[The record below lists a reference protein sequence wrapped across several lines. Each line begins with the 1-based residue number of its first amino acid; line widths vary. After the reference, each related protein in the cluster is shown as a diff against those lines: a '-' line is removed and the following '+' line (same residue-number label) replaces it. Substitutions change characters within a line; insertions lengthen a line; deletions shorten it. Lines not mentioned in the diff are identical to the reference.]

1 MAENNNNKRRARI
14 RTFTGQKQTKSTVN
28 IRGEVGVLPTKVAP
42 RKNPNGQ
49 TAEVSLT
56 AVISTLRV
64 RIPRRRHTTKLKR
77 KRHKRMSSID
87 SITKSTTSSKVSNT
101 KVAVM
106 RRTTRGMTKTATS
119 TNLSKQGSARNRS
132 LRFTPSMNRKKI
144 PCFTSSIVVITSGT

>member
-1 MAENNNNKRRARI
+1 MVENNNNKRRVRT

-28 IRGEVGVLPTKVAP
+28 IRGEVEVLPTKAAP
-42 RKNPNGQ
+42 IMKGPNGQ

-56 AVISTLRV
+56 AVISTRRV

-87 SITKSTTSSKVSNT
+87 SITKTTTSSKVSNT

-132 LRFTPSMNRKKI
+132 LRFTTSMNRKKI
-144 PCFTSSIVVITSGT
+144 PCFTS